1 MRIHKKWSLFVGLAI
16 SAFTAVGQITVKTTI
31 SDDTPITDKA
41 TGRQVSFKEYRA
53 LTKAD
58 EYAYSLDPV
67 YDEYGQASSFK
78 LRPTTAYE
86 RSTHMFNYRDSTL
99 RLDAGQKMPLFVM
112 KGPDGKTYRS
122 TDLKGQVVVLSFW
135 TSLNK
140 PYWDS
145 RNAEQY
151 ATLVQPYQLVSL
163 GIINNSKTEV
173 ADFLTK
179 QQLPFVPIPDSYT
192 FSRKFQIFISPAYV
206 VIDKA
211 GNVAAVIEP
220 ADDGELKAILDK
232 VTH

>member
-1 MRIHKKWSLFVGLAI
+1 MLIYKQGLLFVVLAI

-31 SDDTPITDKA
+31 NDDTPIIDKA
-41 TGRQVSFKEYRA
+41 TGRRVSFREYRE

-58 EYAYSLDPV
+58 EYAYRLDPV
-67 YDEYGQASSFK
+67 YDEYGSASSFR

-86 RSTHMFNYRDSTL
+86 RSTHMFNHRDSTL

-145 RNAEQY
+145 RNAERY

-163 GIINNSKTEV
+163 GIINNSKAEV
-173 ADFLTK
+173 TDFLASER
-179 QQLPFVPIPDSYT
+179 LPFVPIPDSYT
-192 FSRKFQIFISPAYV
+192 FSRKFQVFTSPAYI
-206 VIDKA
+206 VIDKV
-211 GNVAAVIEP
+211 GNVAAVIDP
-220 ADDGELKAILDK
+220 ADDKELKAILDK
-232 VTH
+232 VTR